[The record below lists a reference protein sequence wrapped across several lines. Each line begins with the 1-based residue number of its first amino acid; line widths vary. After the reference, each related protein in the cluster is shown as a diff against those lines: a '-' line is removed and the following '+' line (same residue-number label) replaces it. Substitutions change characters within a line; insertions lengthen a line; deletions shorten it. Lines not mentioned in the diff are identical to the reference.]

1 MVRNIKSMLM
11 KRILIGLACMVSIFA
26 MTSCGQ
32 GNVAETTTEEVDTTT
47 VVEVGVGET
56 ETVDTTEVA
65 E

>member
-1 MVRNIKSMLM
+1 M
-11 KRILIGLACMVSIFA
+11 KKFIFGTLLAFA